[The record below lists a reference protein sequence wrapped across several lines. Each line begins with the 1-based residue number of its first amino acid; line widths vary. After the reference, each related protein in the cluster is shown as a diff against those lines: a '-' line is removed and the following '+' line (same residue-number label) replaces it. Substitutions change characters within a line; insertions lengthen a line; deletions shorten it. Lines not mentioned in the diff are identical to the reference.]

1 MTQATP
7 PHIDETLLDTAS
19 AGSNAT
25 LSSSGAA
32 LSAAEQANLERRA
45 RRWWVSGIVS
55 LLGLQVFIG
64 IGSVILAVS
73 DPTVAIVPNYHQKA
87 LDWDASQRAVNLTGK
102 LGWKVTPMVGLVSAD
117 GDRRL
122 VRISIQ
128 DKEERPV
135 TDLNVSAAVYH
146 HARGSEIYNLNL
158 VETDAGYYE
167 GTTSLTQ
174 AGVWQVFIQ
183 IEGMHGIASD
193 NREMMV
199 E

>member
-1 MTQATP
+1 MTQNPHP
-7 PHIDETLLDTAS
+7 PDKSSRDLAAS
-19 AGSNAT
+19 E
-25 LSSSGAA
+25 SSAD
-32 LSAAEQANLERRA
+32 LTAAEQANLERRA

-87 LDWDASQRAVNLTGK
+87 LDWDASQRAANLTGK
-102 LGWKVTPMVGLVSAD
+102 LGWQVTPIVGQVS
-117 GDRRL
+117 GDSGQRL
-122 VRISIQ
+122 VRVSIQ
-128 DKEERPV
+128 DQRGRPV
-135 TDLNVSAAVYH
+135 SDLNVSAAVYH
-146 HARGSEIYNLNL
+146 HARGSEIYNLNC

-174 AGVWQVFIQ
+174 AGMWQVYVQ
-183 IEGMHGIASD
+183 IEGRHGIASND
-193 NREMMV
+193 REMMV

>member
-1 MTQATP
+1 MTEQP
-7 PHIDETLLDTAS
+7 QSPIDETSQDS
-19 AGSNAT
+19 ATTDSGAT
-25 LSSSGAA
+25 LSASEHAT
-32 LSAAEQANLERRA
+32 LERRA

-64 IGSVILAVS
+64 IGSVILAVG
-73 DPTVAIVPNYHQKA
+73 DPTVAVVPNYHQKA
-87 LDWDASQRAVNLTGK
+87 LDWDTTQRAAQLTGK
-102 LGWKVTPMVGLVSAD
+102 LGWQVKPLVGLVSAD
-117 GDRRL
+117 GGKRL
-122 VRISIQ
+122 VRVSIQ
-128 DKEERPV
+128 DQQGQPV
-135 TDLNVSAAVYH
+135 SDLHVSAAVYH
-146 HARGSEIYNLNL
+146 HARGSEVYNLNL

-174 AGVWQVFIQ
+174 AGVWQVYVQ

>member
-1 MTQATP
+1 MTHTTP
-7 PHIDETLLDTAS
+7 PAATIPRDEAS
-19 AGSNAT
+19 SRP
-25 LSSSGAA
+25 GAA
-32 LSAAEQANLERRA
+32 ITTAEQASLERRA

-87 LDWDASQRAVNLTGK
+87 LDWDASQRAVNLTSQ
-102 LGWKVTPMVGLVSAD
+102 LGWHVTPLVGLVS
-117 GDRRL
+117 GDTGKRL
-122 VRISIQ
+122 VRVSIQ
-128 DKEERPV
+128 DQQARPV
-135 TDLNVSAAVYH
+135 SDLNVSAAVYH
-146 HARGSEIYNLNL
+146 HARGSEVHNLNL
-158 VETDAGYYE
+158 METDAGYYE

-174 AGVWQVFIQ
+174 AGVWQVFVQ

>member
-1 MTQATP
+1 MTQAIP
-7 PHIDETLLDTAS
+7 PPIYPTSREPAS
-19 AGSNAT
+19 TDAST
-25 LSSSGAA
+25 TRSSGAA
-32 LSAAEQANLERRA
+32 LSAADQANLERRA

-87 LDWDASQRAVNLTGK
+87 LDWDTAQRAAVLTGK
-102 LGWKVTPMVGLVSAD
+102 LGWHVTPLVGLVTE
-117 GDRRL
+117 GNNQRL
-122 VRISIQ
+122 VRVSIQ
-128 DKEERPV
+128 DQQGRPV
-135 TDLNVSAAVYH
+135 SDLNVSAAVYH
-146 HARGSEIYNLNL
+146 HARGSEIHNLKL

-167 GTTSLTQ
+167 GTTKLTQ
-174 AGVWQVFIQ
+174 PGVWQVFIQ

>member
-7 PHIDETLLDTAS
+7 PAVEISRNVVTSGSS
-19 AGSNAT
+19 APAT
-25 LSSSGAA
+25 
-32 LSAAEQANLERRA
+32 AAEHATLERRA
-45 RRWWVSGIVS
+45 RRWWVSGIVG

-87 LDWDASQRAVNLTGK
+87 LDWDASQRAVNLTSK
-102 LGWKVTPMVGLVSAD
+102 LGWHVTPLVGLVSAD
-117 GDRRL
+117 GGKRL
-122 VRISIQ
+122 VRVSIQ
-128 DKEERPV
+128 DQQGRPV
-135 TDLNVSAAVYH
+135 SELNVSAAVYH
-146 HARGSEIYNLNL
+146 HARGSEVHNLNL
-158 VETDAGYYE
+158 IETDAGYYE
-167 GTTSLTQ
+167 GATNLTQ
-174 AGVWQVFIQ
+174 AGVWQVYVQ

>member
-1 MTQATP
+1 MTQTMP
-7 PHIDETLLDTAS
+7 PPMDETSRDSVS
-19 AGSNAT
+19 ADSSTTCSSDAT
-25 LSSSGAA
+25 LSAT
-32 LSAAEQANLERRA
+32 EQANLERRA

-87 LDWDASQRAVNLTGK
+87 LDWDATQRAAQLTGK
-102 LGWKVTPMVGLVSAD
+102 LGWQVTPLVGLVTE
-117 GDRRL
+117 GNNQRL
-122 VRISIQ
+122 IRISIQ
-128 DKEERPV
+128 DQQGRPV
-135 TDLNVSAAVYH
+135 SDLNVSAAVYH
-146 HARGSEIYNLNL
+146 HARGSEIHNLTL

-167 GTTSLTQ
+167 GTTRLTQ
-174 AGVWQVFIQ
+174 AGVWQVYVQ